1 MQGVSVAS
9 LVAQMAKNLPAM
21 WEYQVD
27 DLGWEVIFLAIA
39 LSIISTFIKTTCKVG
54 SIFLI
59 LVSHL
64 KAVVSRKSKQM
75 TPCMKIR
82 VLNFFT

>member
-1 MQGVSVAS
+1 M
-9 LVAQMAKNLPAM
+9 L
-21 WEYQVD
+21 
-27 DLGWEVIFLAIA
+27 FLAIT

-64 KAVVSRKSKQM
+64 KAVMSRKSKQM
-75 TPCMKIR
+75 TPPVKIK
-82 VLNFFT
+82 VLIFHLIVSACHQSEGLYDLLIPESQVH